1 MIPVGPFQWR
11 TQVQNPSA
19 EPIHEVAVRVADADL
34 PRAFV
39 GSPVGTG
46 TTWSQRATSRFQR
59 SVPVPLVSAGASYLF
74 ASEIWPEE
82 QSDALRPVCFFT
94 DNNGV
99 RWRRDEFGDLRE
111 VDPDQPQT

>member
-1 MIPVGPFQWR
+1 
-11 TQVQNPSA
+11 
-19 EPIHEVAVRVADADL
+19 
-34 PRAFV
+34 
-39 GSPVGTG
+39 
-46 TTWSQRATSRFQR
+46 
-59 SVPVPLVSAGASYLF
+59 VPLVSAGASYLF